1 MIHIV
6 LSKMSVHISVQCMF
20 VFSVIIA
27 LGKKLS
33 LSLLVRD
40 LMHLYRLPEGNSL
53 KKWEPG

>member
-1 MIHIV
+1 MEIGQKYDAHNTHIV
-6 LSKMSVHISVQCMF
+6 LSKMSVHVSVQCMC

-40 LMHLYRLPEGNSL
+40 LMHL
-53 KKWEPG
+53 